1 MVSSIKG
8 EGEQDSETLIR
19 LALRATVK

>member
-1 MVSSIKG
+1 VSSIKG